1 MRLTGLALAASLA
14 LTAAAAAQQNPPRLP
29 AVAPPADTPAAP
41 PTAPDPVL
49 DGFLKRW
56 EREMQGFKT
65 LYVQI
70 NRVEKDTVLKSVAKY
85 TGTAYFMK
93 DGTGPNARSLALLQT
108 SREGSNEMFERFIC
122 TGTYFYLFNPQQK
135 EIQAVE
141 LRRPGAGG
149 MPDDNFLGM
158 FGLRVD
164 EAKRRYN
171 ISLEKQDDNYI
182 YLKIL
187 PRFRRDQEE
196 FEWSRIVLNKSNF
209 LPRQL
214 TYLQPNKTEVV
225 WDFPNAQLNV
235 KMDQRW
241 FDKPATPPGWK
252 FTKIDD
258 TQPKIIRNSGTP

>member
-1 MRLTGLALAASLA
+1 MRLSGLALAASLA
-14 LTAAAAAQQNPPRLP
+14 LTAAAAGQQTPPRLP
-29 AVAPPADTPAAP
+29 AAPPDTPTAP

-56 EREMQGFKT
+56 EREMQGFQT
-65 LYVQI
+65 LFLQV
-70 NRVEKDTVLKSVAKY
+70 NRVEEDTVLKSVAKY
-85 TGTAYFMK
+85 TGAAYFMK
-93 DGTGPNARSLALLQT
+93 DGTGPTARNLALLTT
-108 SREGSNEMFERFIC
+108 SREGSKEMFERFVC

-141 LRRPGAGG
+141 LRRPGPGG

-171 ISLEKQDDNYI
+171 ITLEKHDENYI
-182 YLKIL
+182 YIKIL

-196 FEWSRIVLNKSNF
+196 FERARIVLNKSNF

-214 TYLQPNKTEVV
+214 TYVQPNKTQVV
-225 WDFPNAQLNV
+225 WDFPVAKLNGP
-235 KMDQRW
+235 MDQRW
-241 FDKPATPPGWK
+241 FDKPTPPPGWK
-252 FTKIDD
+252 LTKIDD
-258 TQPKIIRNSGTP
+258 TQPKVMIRNSGAP